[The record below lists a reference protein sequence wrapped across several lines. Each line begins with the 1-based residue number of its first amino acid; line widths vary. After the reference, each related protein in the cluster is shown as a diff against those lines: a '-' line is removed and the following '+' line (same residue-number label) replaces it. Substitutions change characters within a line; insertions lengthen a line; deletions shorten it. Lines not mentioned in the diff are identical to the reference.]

1 MKIVAYT
8 IKRTGRKENKRLF
21 NTALFLAAHLQLLL
35 HCDYP
40 IVIQPVMISILKKGN
55 DLATSYL
62 PLFSQF
68 YIISNNRHKSRT
80 NIPYYKITD
89 L

>member
-40 IVIQPVMISILKKGN
+40 IVIQPVMISI
-55 DLATSYL
+55 
-62 PLFSQF
+62 
-68 YIISNNRHKSRT
+68 
-80 NIPYYKITD
+80 
-89 L
+89 